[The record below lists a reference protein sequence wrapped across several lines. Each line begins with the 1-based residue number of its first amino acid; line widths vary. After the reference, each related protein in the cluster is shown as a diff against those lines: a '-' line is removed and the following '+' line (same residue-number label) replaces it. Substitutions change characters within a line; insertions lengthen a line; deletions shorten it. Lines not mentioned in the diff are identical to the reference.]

1 MPRLAILIALLF
13 LAWLGYRWFM
23 RTPPRQVSSTLKQTA
38 LWGIAIAFI
47 ALTATGRINW
57 QTAAGTG
64 AGAAML
70 LFARRAFA
78 LLRFLP
84 LAKNL
89 YGRYQANQSYQ
100 APKTGQTSTVETRFL
115 RMTLD
120 HDSGEMD
127 GEILEGGFE
136 DRLLSQ
142 LTLDELLNLRAECQR
157 VDPESASLLDAYLDR
172 NQPEWHEQAESQPGY
187 EKSKPTTGDMTPDE
201 AREILSVD
209 KNASE
214 QEITQAHRRLMHK
227 LHPDRGGSDYLASK
241 INLAKDCL
249 LGK

>member
-13 LAWLGYRWFM
+13 LAWVGYRWFM
-23 RTPPRQVSSTLKQTA
+23 RTPPKQVSRTLKQSA
-38 LWGIAIAFI
+38 LWGVAIVFI
-47 ALTATGRINW
+47 ALAITGRLHW
-57 QTAAGTG
+57 VFA
-64 AGAAML
+64 AGAAL
-70 LFARRAFA
+70 LPFAQRAFS

-89 YGRYQANQSYQ
+89 YGRYQAKQSYQ
-100 APKTGQTSTVETRFL
+100 APQTSQTSTVETRFL

-127 GEILEGGFE
+127 GEVLEGGFE

-157 VDPESASLLDAYLDR
+157 VDPESAALLDAYLDR
-172 NQPEWHEQAESQPGY
+172 THTEWREQTDSQTDNETAAAG
-187 EKSKPTTGDMTPDE
+187 SDNMTPEE
-201 AREILSVD
+201 AREILGVD

-214 QEITQAHRRLMHK
+214 QDITQAHRRLMHK

>member
-1 MPRLAILIALLF
+1 MPRLALIIAVII
-13 LAWLGYRWFM
+13 LAWLSYRWFM
-23 RTPPRQVSSTLKQTA
+23 RTPPEKVSRILKQAA
-38 LWGIAIAFI
+38 LWGVAIVFI
-47 ALTATGRINW
+47 ALAATGRLHW
-57 QTAAGTG
+57 LFA
-64 AGAAML
+64 AGAAAL
-70 LFARRAFA
+70 PFAQRAFG

-89 YGRYQANQSYQ
+89 YGRYQAKQSYQ

-115 RMTLD
+115 RMTLN

-127 GEILEGGFE
+127 GEVLEGGYE

-142 LTLDELLNLRAECQR
+142 LTLDELLNLHNECQR
-157 VDPESASLLDAYLDR
+157 IDPESASLLEAYLDR
-172 NQPEWHEQAESQPGY
+172 HHTEWREQTDTQ
-187 EKSKPTTGDMTPDE
+187 SKYKATAPDSDNMTPEE
-201 AREILSVD
+201 AREILGVD
-209 KNASE
+209 NDAGE
-214 QEITQAHRRLMHK
+214 QEIIQAHRRLMHK

>member
-1 MPRLAILIALLF
+1 MPRLVILIALLF

-23 RTPPRQVSSTLKQTA
+23 RTPPEQVSRTLKQAA
-38 LWGIAIAFI
+38 LWAVAIVLVILA
-47 ALTATGRINW
+47 ATGRLHW
-57 QTAAGTG
+57 VVAV
-64 AGAAML
+64 GAAAL
-70 LFARRAFA
+70 PFARRAFA

-84 LAKNL
+84 LARNL
-89 YGRYQANQSYQ
+89 YGRYQAKQSYQ

-115 RMTLD
+115 RMTLN

-127 GEILEGGFE
+127 GEVLEGGYE

-142 LTLDELLNLRAECQR
+142 LTLNELLNLHAECQR
-157 VDPESASLLDAYLDR
+157 NDPESASLLEAYLDR
-172 NQPEWHEQAESQPGY
+172 CHAEWREQPSAHSSTNA
-187 EKSKPTTGDMTPDE
+187 GDRTPPSDSMTADE
-201 AREILSVD
+201 AREILGVD

-214 QEITQAHRRLMHK
+214 QEIIQAHRRLMHK

-241 INLAKDCL
+241 INLAKDRL

>member
-1 MPRLAILIALLF
+1 MPRLVILIALLF

-23 RTPPRQVSSTLKQTA
+23 RTPPKQVSRTLKQAA
-38 LWGIAIAFI
+38 LWGVAIVFI
-47 ALTATGRINW
+47 ALAATGRLHW
-57 QTAAGTG
+57 VVAV
-64 AGAAML
+64 GAAAL
-70 LFARRAFA
+70 PFARRAFS

-100 APKTGQTSTVETRFL
+100 TPKTGQTSTVETRFL

-127 GEILEGGFE
+127 GEVLEGGFE

-142 LTLDELLNLRAECQR
+142 LALDELLDLRTECQR

-172 NQPEWHEQAESQPGY
+172 NHSQWREQTDTQSNNEAATPNS
-187 EKSKPTTGDMTPDE
+187 DNMTPDE
-201 AREILSVD
+201 AREILGVD
-209 KNASE
+209 KNANE
-214 QEITQAHRRLMHK
+214 EEIIQAHRRLMHK
-227 LHPDRGGSDYLASK
+227 LHPDMGGSDYLATK

>member
-1 MPRLAILIALLF
+1 MPRLAILIALIF
-13 LAWLGYRWFM
+13 LAWLSYRWFM
-23 RTPPRQVSSTLKQTA
+23 RTPPKQVSHTLKQA
-38 LWGIAIAFI
+38 SLWAIAIVFI
-47 ALTATGRINW
+47 ALAVTGRLHW
-57 QTAAGTG
+57 VFA
-64 AGAAML
+64 AGAAL
-70 LFARRAFA
+70 LPFAQRAFS

-89 YGRYQANQSYQ
+89 YGRYQAKQSYQ

-115 RMTLD
+115 RMRLD

-127 GEILEGGFE
+127 GEVLEGGFE

-157 VDPESASLLDAYLDR
+157 IDPESASLLEAFLDR
-172 NQPEWHEQAESQPGY
+172 NHVEWREQTDTHTDNEDVVPHS
-187 EKSKPTTGDMTPDE
+187 GDMTPEE
-201 AREILSVD
+201 AWEILGVD

-214 QEITQAHRRLMHK
+214 EEITQAHRRLMHK

>member
-1 MPRLAILIALLF
+1 MPRLIILIALLI

-23 RTPPRQVSSTLKQTA
+23 RTPPKQVSRSLKQAA
-38 LWGIAIAFI
+38 LWAV
-47 ALTATGRINW
+47 ALIFLILAMTGRMNW
-57 QTAAGTG
+57 IVA
-64 AGAAML
+64 AGAAAL
-70 LFARRAFA
+70 PFAKRAFT

-84 LAKNL
+84 TAKNL
-89 YGRYQANQSYQ
+89 YGRYQASKSYR
-100 APKTGQTSTVETRFL
+100 PPGGGQTSTVETRFL

-120 HDSGEMD
+120 HDSGNMD
-127 GEILEGGFE
+127 GEILEGGYE

-142 LTLDELLNLRAECQR
+142 LSLNELLSLHTECQR
-157 VDPESASLLDAYLDR
+157 DDPESALLLEAYLDHCHTQWR
-172 NQPEWHEQAESQPGY
+172 EQPSAHTSSY
-187 EKSKPTTGDMTPDE
+187 TDSKKPTSTTMAPEE
-201 AREILSVD
+201 AREILGVG

-214 QEITQAHRRLMHK
+214 LEITQAHRRLMHK

>member
-1 MPRLAILIALLF
+1 MPRLVILIALLF

-23 RTPPRQVSSTLKQTA
+23 RTPPEQVSRTLKQTA
-38 LWGIAIAFI
+38 LWGVAIVFI
-47 ALTATGRINW
+47 ALAATGRLHW
-57 QTAAGTG
+57 LFA
-64 AGAAML
+64 AGAAAL
-70 LFARRAFA
+70 PFAQRAFG

-100 APKTGQTSTVETRFL
+100 TPKTGQTSTVETRFL

-120 HDSGEMD
+120 HDNGEMD
-127 GEILEGGFE
+127 GEVLEGTYE

-142 LTLDELLNLRAECQR
+142 LALDELLNLRTECQR

-172 NQPEWHEQAESQPGY
+172 NHTEWREQTDSQPGN
-187 EKSKPTTGDMTPDE
+187 EAATPNSDNMTPDE
-201 AREILSVD
+201 AREILGVD
-209 KNASE
+209 KNANE
-214 QEITQAHRRLMHK
+214 EEIIQAHRRLMHK
-227 LHPDRGGSDYLASK
+227 LHPDMGGSDYLATK

-249 LGK
+249 LSK